1 MSNETIEPIDTEET
15 TEPSTWVEMFGRNYP
30 QPY

>member
-1 MSNETIEPIDTEET
+1 MSNDPIDQINQEET
-15 TEPSTWVEMFGRNYP
+15 PEHATWVEMFGRNYP

>member
-1 MSNETIEPIDTEET
+1 MSNDPIEPIEQDDTPEHA
-15 TEPSTWVEMFGRNYP
+15 TWVEMFGRNYP